1 MLTTRKMEE
10 YVALLRRE
18 LIPALGC
25 TEPIAIAY
33 AAARARRL
41 LGCMPTAMTAY
52 CSGNIIKN
60 LFYSFVLKSTV
71 YKTTHPTNTR

>member
-10 YVALLRRE
+10 YIALLRRE

-33 AAARARRL
+33 AAAGARRL
-41 LGCMPTAMTAY
+41 LGCMPTAVTAY
-52 CSGNIIKN
+52 CAGI
-60 LFYSFVLKSTV
+60 LLKMLKV
-71 YKTTHPTNTR
+71 